1 MDESREILMH
11 VLLGEIYDCGKQR
24 DETLRLPPIK
34 PQQTSILINSRYDS
48 ISGIS
53 NDTRVYMIYSNS
65 KAYPTYII
73 KYSCRESET
82 VH

>member
-1 MDESREILMH
+1 MGLEIFFAN

-24 DETLRLPPIK
+24 DESLRLPPIK
-34 PQQTSILINSRYDS
+34 LQQTSSLVNSRYDS

-53 NDTRVYMIYSNS
+53 KDTRIYMIYSNN

-73 KYSCRESET
+73 NYSCTES
-82 VH
+82 